1 MNKRILCLLLALC
14 MAVLAVPAFVLPA
27 VAVQASE
34 QITFT
39 FKNPATGKS
48 DSVKAYPGI
57 VNFDIPES
65 LKSEDVIGWYYTD
78 AAGRIYDWRAFQGTY
93 CTEGRTFI
101 GVSKTSEFSPSVNW
115 PMVSN
120 GQLQGY
126 SGTWM
131 AGAYPVKQTTAPYRV
146 TPYNIY
152 DGGNG
157 ILQSSA
163 GIWGDSGQSGIYMNQ
178 GREIMSTG
186 GAFTVLWTALY
197 DGTVDCDFTKLDVT
211 HTADFAAYTDGVFA
225 IAKNGVVVW
234 PAAAAGQ
241 PVDLTL
247 GGPLVAKNP
256 KQYTAEVGNYIETKT
271 VTAYRADAAAS
282 KLFYAEL
289 TEGLDEANSKLSPKA
304 GSFLAQYKAYCTKN
318 GAPTDIEVS
327 AGDQIQFICAR
338 VNTPHLVV
346 GAKVTY
352 KTCDENTLWSG
363 VNNVASYSY
372 RTEISPTSPHYPTI
386 NGADAYGSTVDFYGN
401 WEAYTY
407 NRSDYSEQK
416 VMDRMIQP
424 SFAGGEGGGDNVWGN
439 PASGWFFAGRGGN
452 VLEWGGTGSMISTVK
467 WNTGWRY
474 TAEHSGVINISFLQ
488 LTARNTQTCVAIF
501 KNGTMIWPK
510 EGGRYD
516 RQKDWFVTSK
526 ANRAKDSAAEANAC
540 NTTLLQDIFVS
551 YGDRIDIIF
560 RLNDGIINSK
570 SNPWWESYDGHGNA
584 GTTGNIRIDYQ
595 PNQLYAG
602 IEVTPVYD
610 AKAPFD
616 LALQLP
622 HVSNAELTQ
631 ILVDLNRDGELTAD
645 ENLADPANAALVARI
660 SESGVFTL
668 DTLRPQDIGLPI
680 KCEIHGKLTGLKDAE
695 EAARERLL
703 FAKEINVAK
712 MLYDAI
718 GTENGVYDNAIVA
731 LLNYATR
738 AQSVFGTST
747 ERLAN
752 EHLTDEQIYTIPE
765 LTLNDIYV
773 QNGERNHIDKA
784 TVLLGNKLGLK
795 FMMEAKEGVTGYT
808 LEYALSEDFSD
819 AKTIEMVPTVSGKG
833 YKAIMEMDYSD
844 FSTAYYIR
852 VNTTDAAGETKTG
865 STIRYS
871 AESCVARI
879 FDAVVVDNNA
889 YYILRWMAVY
899 AKEMAALKATV

>member
-14 MAVLAVPAFVLPA
+14 MAVLSVPAFVLPA
-27 VAVQASE
+27 VAAPAE

-39 FKNPATGKS
+39 FKNPATGRS
-48 DSVKAYPGI
+48 GSVKVYPGI

-78 AAGRIYDWRAFQGTY
+78 EVGRIYDWRAFQGTY

-101 GVSKTSEFSPSVNW
+101 AITKSSQFSQSLNW
-115 PMVSN
+115 PIVSG
-120 GQLQGY
+120 GQFIGY
-126 SGTWM
+126 SGPWM

-163 GIWGDSGQSGIYMNQ
+163 GIWGESGQSGIYMNQ
-178 GREIMSTG
+178 GREIMSSG

-211 HTADFAAYTDGVFA
+211 HTADFAAYTDGIFA
-225 IAKNGVVVW
+225 IAKNGVIVW

-289 TEGLDEANSKLSPKA
+289 TEGLDEANSKLSPKP
-304 GSFLAQYKAYCTKN
+304 GSFLAQYRAYCTKN

-338 VNTPHLVV
+338 VNTPHLAMA
-346 GAKVTY
+346 AKVSY
-352 KTCDENTLWSG
+352 KTCDETSLWSG
-363 VNNVASYSY
+363 ISQVAAYSY
-372 RTEISPTSPHYPTI
+372 RTEISSTSTNYPVI
-386 NGADAYGSTVDFYGN
+386 NGDNVYGSPVEFRGN

-407 NRSDYSEQK
+407 NRSDYSNQK
-416 VMDRMIQP
+416 PMNRMIEP
-424 SFAGGEGGGDNVWGN
+424 YFAGSVSGGSSVW
-439 PASGWFFAGRGGN
+439 SSSLTGWFFVGRGGN
-452 VLEWGGTGSMISTVK
+452 TLEWGGTGSMISTEK

-474 TAEHSGVINISFLQ
+474 TAEHSGVIDISFLQ
-488 LTARNTQTCVAIF
+488 LTARNTQTCAAVF

-510 EGGRYD
+510 AGGRYD
-516 RQKDWFVTSK
+516 RQKDWYITPKSE
-526 ANRAKDSAAEANAC
+526 RAKNCAEDANGHNAA
-540 NTTLLQDIFVS
+540 LLKDIFVS
-551 YGDRIDIIF
+551 YGDTIEVIF
-560 RLNDGIINSK
+560 RLNDSLVGSK

-602 IEVTPVYD
+602 IELTPIYD
-610 AKAPFD
+610 AKKPFE
-616 LALQLP
+616 LSLQLP

-631 ILVDLNRDGELTAD
+631 ILADINRDGKLTAD
-645 ENLADPANAALVARI
+645 ENLADPANTDLLARI
-660 SESGVFTL
+660 DENGVLAL
-668 DTLRPQDIGLPI
+668 DTLRPQDLGLPI
-680 KCEIHGKLTGLKDAE
+680 KCAIYGKLTGLKDPE

-703 FAKEINVAK
+703 FSKDITVSD
-712 MLYDAI
+712 MLYNAI
-718 GTENGVYDNAIVA
+718 GTEGGKYDNAIVA
-731 LLNYATR
+731 LLNYASR
-738 AQSVFGTST
+738 AQAVFGTST

-752 EHLTDEQIYTIPE
+752 EQLTDEQIYTIPE
-765 LTLNDIYV
+765 LTLNNVYS
-773 QNGERNHIDKA
+773 QSGERNHIDKA
-784 TVLLGNKLGLK
+784 TVLLGDKLGLK

-808 LEYALSEDFSD
+808 LEYAQKEDFSD
-819 AKTIEMVPTVSGKG
+819 AKTIGMVPTVSGKG
-833 YKAIMEMDYSD
+833 YKAIIEMEYSD
-844 FSTAYYIR
+844 FDTVYYIR

-871 AESCVARI
+871 AETCVARI

-899 AKEMAALKATV
+899 AKEMVALKAAA

>member
-14 MAVLAVPAFVLPA
+14 MVVLSAPAFVLPA
-27 VAVQASE
+27 VAAQTE

-48 DSVKAYPGI
+48 DSVKVYPGI

-65 LKSEDVIGWYYTD
+65 LKNEDVIGWYYTD
-78 AAGRIYDWRAFQGTY
+78 GAGRIYDWRAFQGTY

-101 GVSKTSEFSPSVNW
+101 AVSKTSEFSPTTNW
-115 PMVSN
+115 PIVSN
-120 GQLQGY
+120 GQFLGY
-126 SGTWM
+126 SGNWM
-131 AGAYPVKQTTAPYRV
+131 AGGYPVSQTTAPYTV
-146 TPYNIY
+146 APYNIY
-152 DGGNG
+152 DGYG
-157 ILQSSA
+157 ILQNST
-163 GIWGDSGQSGIYMNQ
+163 GIWGGGQGGIYVSD

-186 GAFTVLWTALY
+186 GAFTALWTALY
-197 DGTVDCDFTKLDVT
+197 DGTIDCDFTKLEVGRVG
-211 HTADFAAYTDGVFA
+211 DFAAYSDGIFA
-225 IAKNGVVVW
+225 IAKNGVIVW
-234 PAAAAGQ
+234 PKAAAGQ
-241 PVDLTL
+241 PVDLTV
-247 GGPLVAKNP
+247 GGPLVKKAAKA
-256 KQYTAEVGNYIETKT
+256 YTSTNSNSTGQTETKT
-271 VTAYRADAAAS
+271 VYRIDTDAS

-289 TEGLDEANSKLSPKA
+289 TDGVDDTANTLTAKT
-304 GSFLAQYKAYCTKN
+304 GSFLEQYKAYCTKN
-318 GAPTDIEVS
+318 GAPTDIQVS

-338 VNTPHLVV
+338 NNGPHLVM

-363 VNNVASYSY
+363 VNNVAAYSY

-416 VMDRMIQP
+416 LMDRMIQT

-439 PASGWFFAGRGGN
+439 PASGWFFAGKGGN
-452 VLEWGGTGSMISTVK
+452 VREWGGTGSMISTEK

-488 LTARNTQTCVAIF
+488 LTARNTQTCVAVF

-516 RQKDWFVTSK
+516 RQKDWYVTSK
-526 ANRAKDSAAEANAC
+526 NNRGKDSATEANNFNAS
-540 NTTLLQDIFVS
+540 LLQDIFVS
-551 YGDRIDIIF
+551 YGDTIEVIF
-560 RLNDGIINSK
+560 RLNDSIINSK
-570 SNPWWESYDGHGNA
+570 ANPWWESYDGHGNA

-602 IEVTPVYD
+602 IEINPIYD
-610 AKAPFD
+610 AKTPFE
-616 LALQLP
+616 LSLQLP

-645 ENLADPANAALVARI
+645 ENLADPENADLVARI
-660 SESGVFTL
+660 SEDGVFAL
-668 DTLRPQDIGLPI
+668 DTLQPQDIGLPI
-680 KCEIHGKLTGLKDAE
+680 KCEIRGKLTGLKDPD
-695 EAARERLL
+695 EAARERVL
-703 FAKEINVAK
+703 FSKEISVAE

-731 LLNYATR
+731 LLNYAAR

-747 ERLAN
+747 ERMAN
-752 EHLTDEQIYTIPE
+752 ELLTNDQIYNIPE
-765 LTLNDIYV
+765 LTLNDIYS
-773 QNGERNHIDKA
+773 QSGERNHIDKA
-784 TVLLGNKLGLK
+784 TVLLGDKLGLK

-808 LEYALSEDFSD
+808 LEYALSEDFTD

-833 YKAIMEMDYSD
+833 YKAIIEMDYSD

-852 VNTTDAAGETKTG
+852 VNTTDANGETKTG

-879 FDAVVVDNNA
+879 FEAVVVDNNA

-899 AKEMAALKATV
+899 AKEMAALKAAA